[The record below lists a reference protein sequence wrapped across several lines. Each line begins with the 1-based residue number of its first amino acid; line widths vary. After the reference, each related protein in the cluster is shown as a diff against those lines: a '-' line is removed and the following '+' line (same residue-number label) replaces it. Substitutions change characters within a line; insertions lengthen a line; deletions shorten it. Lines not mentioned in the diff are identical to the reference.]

1 MRKSVT
7 GDRVAGGIFVL
18 LGIVS
23 FIEGLRLRPLR
34 ARGMPGDDAFPTLL
48 GLVMVG
54 LGAYLAIK
62 SSRQPRPV
70 SWPDRQ
76 QAVSMLASGA
86 ILVGYWLL
94 LPFLGFPVSTFMASA
109 GLFYNFGHYRWHVC
123 LLLSAVV
130 TAAFHVL
137 FVTWLTMPFPE
148 GVFGI

>member
-1 MRKSVT
+1 MRKSIT
-7 GDRVAGGIFVL
+7 ADRIAGGIFIV

-48 GLVMVG
+48 GLVMVS
-54 LGAYLAIK
+54 LGSLLAFK
-62 SSRQPRPV
+62 ASRQERSV
-70 SWPDRQ
+70 SWPERQ

-86 ILVGYWLL
+86 ILVGYWLIL
-94 LPFLGFPVSTFMASA
+94 SYLGFPISTFMAAA
-109 GLFYNFGHYRWHVC
+109 GLFYYIGHYRWHMC
-123 LLLSAVV
+123 LLLSAIV
-130 TAAFHVL
+130 TAAFHAL

>member
-7 GDRVAGGIFVL
+7 GDRIAGAIFVL

-54 LGAYLAIK
+54 LGAFLAVK
-62 SSRQPRPV
+62 ASRQERPV

-76 QAVSMLASGA
+76 QGVSMLASGA
-86 ILVGYWLL
+86 ILVGYWLI
-94 LPFLGFPVSTFMASA
+94 LPYLGFPISTFIATA
-109 GLFYNFGHYRWHVC
+109 GLFYTIGHYRWHVC
-123 LLLSAVV
+123 LFLSAIV
-130 TAAFHVL
+130 TATFHGL

>member
-1 MRKSVT
+1 MRKSIT
-7 GDRVAGGIFVL
+7 GDRIAGGIFIV

-48 GLVMVG
+48 GLVMIG
-54 LGAYLAIK
+54 LGALLAIK
-62 SSRQPRPV
+62 TSRQGRPI

-76 QAVSMLASGA
+76 QAVSMVASGA

-94 LPFLGFPVSTFMASA
+94 LSYLGFPVSTFMATA
-109 GLFYNFGHYRWHVC
+109 GLFYFFGHYRWYVC
-123 LLLSAVV
+123 LLLSAIV

-137 FVTWLTMPFPE
+137 FVTWLTMPFQE
-148 GVFGI
+148 GVFGF